1 MPNILR
7 SNEGKVVFEQDGAC
21 GVEKNS
27 ALVVLTLQPKSR
39 IEAHTLPV
47 PATFFVIRGS
57 GILTLSDENIKLFEG
72 DLVAVDPGCE
82 RAWHNPGDQPLQVLV
97 IKSAAAQSA

>member
-1 MPNILR
+1 MTRILR
-7 SNEGKVVFEQDGAC
+7 TNEGKVVFEKDGAR

-27 ALVVLTLQPKSR
+27 VLVVLTLQPNSR

-47 PATFFVIRGS
+47 PATFFVVRGA
-57 GILTLSDENIKLFEG
+57 GVLTLSTESITLLEG
-72 DLVAVDPGCE
+72 DLIAVDPGSE

-97 IKSAAAQSA
+97 IKSAAAKSA